1 MLMGIMMVILKW
13 LGVMVMKIFDGCGG
27 ERKLTDDEADDG
39 HDDFD
44 DGAVVDGIVIYSS
57 LKDTKV
63 QYYI

>member
-1 MLMGIMMVILKW
+1 MAWGDGDEDL
-13 LGVMVMKIFDGCGG
+13 DGCGG

-44 DGAVVDGIVIYSS
+44 DGAVDGIVIYSS

>member
-1 MLMGIMMVILKW
+1 MAWGDGDEDL
-13 LGVMVMKIFDGCGG
+13 DGCGG